1 MLGVGRRNAT
11 TRPERADPAGGA
23 ERFTRGRRANRR
35 QVRRRQRGRNLIVS
49 DVSAAESSRAG
60 QIGRAPHDNK
70 HHEHHPLRDVKMFL
84 GLIARRIAATQLLYR
99 TANLNG
105 EPEAAATTVL
115 VSEQRDPNSVCL
127 VVSSLVRHR
136 RSCDASLS
144 RSERDHLRGHRPRRC
159 PGCGGQLVDEQSRPP
174 RHHRR
179 LHDDRRRLLRG
190 DQQRQDDCCRRG
202 PRHEIALRFA
212 CRDAAKA
219 PDSCHMVRMEW
230 FYTSRERGISFMRY
244 LRYR

>member
-1 MLGVGRRNAT
+1 M
-11 TRPERADPAGGA
+11 
-23 ERFTRGRRANRR
+23 
-35 QVRRRQRGRNLIVS
+35 S

-60 QIGRAPHDNK
+60 QINRAPHDNK
-70 HHEHHPLRDVKMFL
+70 HHEHHPLLPSQGRFYTPPPGYQQAQPGTVLRSRDVKMFL

-115 VSEQRDPNSVCL
+115 VPEQRDPNSVCL
-127 VVSSLVRHR
+127 VVSSLVRNR
-136 RSCDASLS
+136 RSCDALLS
-144 RSERDHLRGHRPRRC
+144 RSGRDHLLEHRPRRC

-174 RHHRR
+174 RHQHR

-190 DQQRQDDCCRRG
+190 DQQRQGDRCRRG

-219 PDSCHMVRMEW
+219 PDSCHMVRAW
-230 FYTSRERGISFMRY
+230 GGLPHRGRGYRCYTVPAVPLMDTSPGNAHFSGGF
-244 LRYR
+244 